1 MTPRRTWIGALAA
14 TILLSGGQ
22 VRAAE
27 VAAAGE
33 AGFRAIFKEMVE
45 TDTSD
50 MTGDCT
56 VLVDKIAARMQAAGF
71 PAQDLHRF
79 TPEGAPKAGNLV
91 AVLPGRDPNAKAVL
105 MLGHIDVV
113 NARRED
119 WTRDP
124 FVLIEEGG
132 QFYGRGVSDMKSQDA
147 IWVDNMIRYYAEGYR
162 PPRTIKM
169 ALTCG
174 EEGGFLNGASWLSQN
189 QRQLIDAGI
198 ALTEGGGGDL
208 DAAGHKLAVTVMA
221 AEKIFAVFVLE
232 TTGPGGHSSKPR
244 PENPIITLA
253 QALANL
259 KTLAFPAELNTNSR
273 AYFTALAPRVDAETG
288 AAIRKLLADPLD
300 PAANAALDRQVSW
313 RAMLRTTCIPTQLEG
328 GHAVNAQPQRARAII
343 NCRLLPGSPLE
354 SAKAALVAAVNNP
367 AVKVTDAT
375 PGSGSGRTE
384 RAPPPPL
391 TAQVMGPIEQVAAK
405 VFPGVPVTPM
415 QETFGTDAGRLVAVG
430 IPTYGFS
437 ALFRG
442 DDAGNIHGLN
452 EHISVQS
459 VMEGRDFMYR
469 LIKVYA
475 EQR

>member
-391 TAQVMGPIEQVAAK
+391 LPQVMGPIEQVAAK

>member
-1 MTPRRTWIGALAA
+1 MAA